1 MIDERKQNQKKI
13 DELQTQLTEMKI
25 RNGLLQNEFN
35 RIEYAAKYQQ
45 QLNEM
50 IRQDSNVY
58 QEWLSFLEQAGIEEP
73 EWKMDYIPSE
83 YLTWTPFETENKN
96 DDA

>member
-13 DELQTQLTEMKI
+13 DELQLKITETKI

-45 QLNEM
+45 QLNEI

-58 QEWLSFLEQAGIEEP
+58 QEWLSFLEKAEIEEP
-73 EWKMDYIPSE
+73 DWKMDYIPSE
-83 YLTWTPFETENKN
+83 YLTWIPFAETNN
-96 DDA
+96 DNA